1 MRVHMNGRTA
11 TVIELFV
18 GLVMAFLG
26 AFLAGYYT
34 CLSGGGQ

>member
-1 MRVHMNGRTA
+1 MNGLTA
-11 TVIELFV
+11 TVIELFFI
-18 GLVMAFLG
+18 LVLAFLG